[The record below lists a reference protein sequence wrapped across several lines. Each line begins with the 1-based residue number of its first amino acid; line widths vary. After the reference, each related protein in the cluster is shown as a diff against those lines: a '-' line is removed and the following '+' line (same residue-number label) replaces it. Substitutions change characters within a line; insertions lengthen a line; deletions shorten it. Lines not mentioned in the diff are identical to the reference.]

1 MYNISSIWSTRYIDD
16 MKLNDYRLQKN
27 WSYGQ
32 LAMMIGASHAT
43 VVRRWCLPLTHKNSM
58 IPDKKFMLQIV
69 KLTNGEVQPND
80 FYFE

>member
-1 MYNISSIWSTRYIDD
+1 
-16 MKLNDYRLQKN
+16 
-27 WSYGQ
+27 
-32 LAMMIGASHAT
+32 
-43 VVRRWCLPLTHKNSM
+43 M

>member
-1 MYNISSIWSTRYIDD
+1 

-32 LAMMIGASHAT
+32 LAMMTGASHAT

-58 IPDKKFMLQIV
+58 IPDKKFM
-69 KLTNGEVQPND
+69 
-80 FYFE
+80 